1 MTTTHTV
8 QHDYVTQSGRLVREK
23 VTEDGTLT
31 AVMDFVYDESGRPVA
46 TAALSSHDKSCSP
59 IALLLPLARLPWLRH
74 RRRSP
79 RSPLAVLYSTNGT
92 AFATYYYI
100 LNLQGDVVKL
110 IGTDGTVAA
119 SYTYDAWGNILD
131 ASGSMAEKNSL
142 RYRGYYYDSE
152 TGYYY
157 LQSRYYDPAN
167 RRFINADVYN
177 STSQGFV
184 GTNMFAYCQNNP
196 ICYTDPSGE
205 FSILGWLHDIWKE
218 GECAI
223 WKGFAKILKKNGYKL
238 TGKLLELAASGGGK
252 YHAGANSQT
261 SQDIIKQ
268 KDFVNDVK
276 RKYEESN
283 TTWGEFGGFW
293 YEFPLSGDLGAA
305 LHNVSYSFRAM
316 RDRRTNTKYLHV
328 TITDTFD
335 FTEFKNPLTQKSLK
349 SSILWIA
356 NDVAY
361 IDSAWNLIDPVE
373 VEIEVI
379 IVLD

>member
-31 AVMDFVYDESGRPVA
+31 AVMDFVYDESGRP
-46 TAALSSHDKSCSP
+46 
-59 IALLLPLARLPWLRH
+59 
-74 RRRSP
+74 
-79 RSPLAVLYSTNGT
+79 LAVLYSTNGT
-92 AFATYYYI
+92 DFTTYYYI

-110 IGTDGTVAA
+110 IGTDGSIAA
-119 SYTYDAWGNILD
+119 SYTYDAWGNILLS
-131 ASGSMAEKNSL
+131 SGTMAEKNPL

-335 FTEFKNPLTQKSLK
+335 FTEYKNPLTQKNLK

>member
-1 MTTTHTV
+1 MTKADALL
-8 QHDYVTQSGRLVREK
+8 QQRLCHR
-23 VTEDGTLT
+23 
-31 AVMDFVYDESGRPVA
+31 M
-46 TAALSSHDKSCSP
+46 DKSCSP

-92 AFATYYYI
+92 DFATYYYI

-110 IGTDGTVAA
+110 IGTDGSIAA

-261 SQDIIKQ
+261 SQDIIK
-268 KDFVNDVK
+268 
-276 RKYEESN
+276 
-283 TTWGEFGGFW
+283 
-293 YEFPLSGDLGAA
+293 
-305 LHNVSYSFRAM
+305 
-316 RDRRTNTKYLHV
+316 
-328 TITDTFD
+328 
-335 FTEFKNPLTQKSLK
+335 
-349 SSILWIA
+349 
-356 NDVAY
+356 
-361 IDSAWNLIDPVE
+361 
-373 VEIEVI
+373 
-379 IVLD
+379 